1 MASRKRSC
9 DSAFGHELA
18 LRAAKYDLVEY
29 KKDVS
34 EPLRAKIEDLWTG
47 SGNMRKKFVAES
59 DQGIRRHVMEFTTE
73 GQDYSVEQVRSALPD
88 ELKEAASSSDLK
100 IFKSTHKEP
109 WKHTTYTL
117 SMDLESMSTLIF
129 ENLVKEHDEQTEADK
144 KAEEQAKEKCKA
156 DENASEPLR
165 PEGTEE

>member
-18 LRAAKYDLVEY
+18 LRAAKCDLEEY

-34 EPLRAKIEDLWTG
+34 GPLRAKIEDLWTG
-47 SGNMRKKFVAES
+47 SGNMRKKFVAAS
-59 DQGIRRHVMEFTTE
+59 DQGIRQHVMEFTTPE

-100 IFKSTHKEP
+100 IFKSTHN
-109 WKHTTYTL
+109 TYTL

-129 ENLVKEHDEQTEADK
+129 EHLVKEHDEQTEADK
-144 KAEEQAKEKCKA
+144 KAEEQPEKKCKTDA
-156 DENASEPLR
+156 YASEPL
-165 PEGTEE
+165 PPVGTEE

>member
-18 LRAAKYDLVEY
+18 LRAAKYDLEEY

-59 DQGIRRHVMEFTTE
+59 DQGIRQHVMEFTTE

-88 ELKEAASSSDLK
+88 ELKEAASQSDLK
-100 IFKSTHKEP
+100 IFKSTHEEP
-109 WKHTTYTL
+109 YKHITYTL
-117 SMDLESMSTLIF
+117 SMNLESMSTLIF

-144 KAEEQAKEKCKA
+144 KAEEQPEKKWFP
-156 DENASEPLR
+156 DEYASEPLPR
-165 PEGTEE
+165 AGNEE